1 MKLLDMFRKKE
12 EVSSPINSMPV
23 NNDTLSQANVIFQR
37 YRSGLA
43 TRDNRIMN
51 NEQWY
56 RVRNFAT
63 ADSEVKPSSAWLFNS
78 ICSKHADMMDNIP
91 QANVLPRE
99 QADEEEA
106 KRLSS
111 IIPCIMKANH
121 FTKAYSDAC
130 LDKLKSGTGAY
141 CITWDS
147 SKLNGLGDIAIN
159 AIDPINI
166 YTEPSLD
173 DIQLSPN
180 LFLLT
185 LADNESLKEQYEGIE
200 DHLGITENV
209 RMYAGDNYDTTDKS
223 VVVDW
228 YYKKLITLPDG
239 TQKHLLHY
247 AKYVNDFLIYSTENN
262 DPFTPLYEHGKYP
275 FVMDVLYPI
284 KASAYGFG
292 FIDFG
297 KNPQEYIDKA
307 DQAIL
312 ENIYANAHPRWFI
325 RNDGAVR
332 EDEYRDINN
341 KFIHVNGASLGDDS
355 IRPVTMNQLPS
366 GAIDVL
372 QYKVDELKETTG
384 NRDVMNGGTQ
394 SGVTAASAVAALQ
407 ESGGKLVRDINRMS
421 YQAFEEI
428 VTQVIELIRQFYD
441 LPRQFRIVGEQGA
454 YEYITYNNANL
465 QAQSTGVLGGVEGW
479 RLPAFDL
486 DIVAQ
491 KSTQYTKMA
500 NNELALQLWQQGF
513 FNPMMAAPALACLEM
528 MDFDQ
533 RDKVKRLILQNA
545 QMGMAMMSPTG
556 SGDEVNL
563 DESTESPV
571 TEKARTRANQTA
583 EV

>member
-1 MKLLDMFRKKE
+1 MSILSIFKRGRTE
-12 EVSSPINSMPV
+12 ENTQESVTNKVIA
-23 NNDTLSQANVIFQR
+23 QADQILER
-37 YRSGLA
+37 YRSGL
-43 TRDNRIMN
+43 TSRNIRITS
-51 NEQWY
+51 NEKWY
-56 RVRNFAT
+56 RIRNWDNEKT
-63 ADSEVKPSSAWLFNS
+63 EVKPSSGWLFNS

-99 QADEEEA
+99 AGDEEEA

-111 IIPCIMKANH
+111 IIPCIMKANK
-121 FTKAYSDAC
+121 FPLAYSQAC

-141 CITWDS
+141 CITWDQN
-147 SKLNGLGDIAIN
+147 KLHGLGDISIN
-159 AIDPINI
+159 AIDPVNI
-166 YTEPSLD
+166 YTEPGIE
-173 DIQLSPN
+173 DIQQSPN

-185 LADNESLKEQYEGIE
+185 LADNETLKQQYPGIE
-200 DHLGITENV
+200 GHLGSAQRIETYV
-209 RMYAGDNYDTTDKS
+209 GDNYDTSEKS

-228 YYKKLITLPDG
+228 YYKKVING
-239 TQKHLLHY
+239 KQLLHY
-247 AKYVNDFLIYSTENN
+247 CKYVNDFIISSTENDN
-262 DPFTPLYEHGKYP
+262 PEVPLYDHGKYP
-275 FVMDVLYPI
+275 FALDVLYPI

-297 KNPQEYIDKA
+297 KNPQEYIDRC

-325 RNDGAVR
+325 RNDGSVN
-332 EDEYRDINN
+332 EDEYRDIKN
-341 KFIHVNGASLGDDS
+341 KFIHVNGSNLGDDS
-355 IRPVTMNQLPS
+355 IRPVAINQLPA

-407 ESGGKLVRDINRMS
+407 ESGGKLVRSISRMS
-421 YQAFEEI
+421 YGCYEEV

-441 LPRQFRIVGEQGA
+441 LPRQFRIIGESGA

-465 QAQSTGVLGGVEGW
+465 KEQYTPAMDGIPESY
-479 RLPAFDL
+479 RLPTFDL

-491 KSTQYTKMA
+491 KATQYTKMA
-500 NNELALQLWQQGF
+500 NNELALQMWQQGF
-513 FNPMMAAPALACLEM
+513 FNPMMAMPALACLEM

-533 RDKVKRLILQNA
+533 KDKVKQLITSNA
-545 QMGMAMMSPTG
+545 QMGMAMMTPAGGEDVS
-556 SGDEVNL
+556 L
-563 DESTESPV
+563 DESNESPI
-571 TEKARTRANQTA
+571 TAKARERTRETA